1 MFCTNCGQKMPDN
14 SRFCTNCG
22 TQLSSASAPTQA
34 PESASEPISSTV
46 ETATPELVYDGN
58 FSVKQ
63 EEGGN
68 RCCVSELGAVKVYEY
83 KKDLSTNPLSA
94 MFAYYASEMNIR
106 KRQVWIELN
115 DDSYRLQAGAMQ
127 MMVGNIAVKSDVKDV
142 GDFLGKMVK
151 SVVTNESAVKPL
163 YSGNGTLILEPTYKH
178 ILLVNPSDW
187 DGGVVVEDGMYLASS
202 GDIEIDMQSRSNFSS
217 ALLGGEGLFNTKLVG
232 NGVAVLESS
241 VPYDELME
249 ITLENSVARI
259 DGPYAVAW
267 SGSLDFTVERVND
280 SIISSAATGEG
291 VVNVYRGT
299 GKILVAPIDD
309 LGEEK
314 AIENTSSSNANPD
327 SQTASKA
334 GTALKLINSFLDD

>member
-1 MFCTNCGQKMPDN
+1 MFCTRCGQQLPDG
-14 SRFCTNCG
+14 SRFCTSCG
-22 TQLSSASAPTQA
+22 AQIGSAPDAGQVNNV
-34 PESASEPISSTV
+34 P
-46 ETATPELVYDGN
+46 VYNGT
-58 FSVKQ
+58 FSIKQ
-63 EEGGN
+63 EEGNN

-94 MFAYYASEMNIR
+94 VFAYYASEMNIR
-106 KRQVWIELN
+106 KRQVWIDLK

-127 MMVGNIAVKSDVKDV
+127 MMVGNISVKSDVKDA

-178 ILLVNPSDW
+178 IILVNPKDW
-187 DGGVVVEDGMYLASS
+187 DGGIVVEDGMYLASS
-202 GDIEIDMQSRSNFSS
+202 GNIQIDIQSRANFSS
-217 ALLGGEGLFNTKLVG
+217 AILGGEGLFNTKLVG
-232 NGVAVLESS
+232 DGVAVLESS

-249 ITLENSVARI
+249 ITLDNSEARI

-267 SGSLDFTVERVND
+267 SGNLQFTVEKVNN
-280 SIISSAATGEG
+280 SIISSIATGEG

-309 LGEEK
+309 LGEQK
-314 AIENTSSSNANPD
+314 AIANTSSSNANPD
-327 SQTASKA
+327 SKAASKA
-334 GTALKLINSFLDD
+334 GSALKLINNFLDD

>member
-1 MFCTNCGQKMPDN
+1 M
-14 SRFCTNCG
+14 FCTNCG

-46 ETATPELVYDGN
+46 ETSTPELVYDGN

-127 MMVGNIAVKSDVKDV
+127 MMVGNIAVKSDVKDM

-187 DGGVVVEDGMYLASS
+187 DGD
-202 GDIEIDMQSRSNFSS
+202 RS
-217 ALLGGEGLFNTKLVG
+217 
-232 NGVAVLESS
+232 
-241 VPYDELME
+241 
-249 ITLENSVARI
+249 
-259 DGPYAVAW
+259 
-267 SGSLDFTVERVND
+267 
-280 SIISSAATGEG
+280 
-291 VVNVYRGT
+291 
-299 GKILVAPIDD
+299 
-309 LGEEK
+309 
-314 AIENTSSSNANPD
+314 
-327 SQTASKA
+327 
-334 GTALKLINSFLDD
+334 

>member
-1 MFCTNCGQKMPDN
+1 MPDN

-34 PESASEPISSTV
+34 PESESEPISSTV

-202 GDIEIDMQSRSNFSS
+202 GDIEIDMQSRANFSS

>member
-1 MFCTNCGQKMPDN
+1 MPDN

-34 PESASEPISSTV
+34 PESASESISLTV

-202 GDIEIDMQSRSNFSS
+202 GDIEIDMQSRANFSS

>member
-1 MFCTNCGQKMPDN
+1 MPDN

-34 PESASEPISSTV
+34 PESASESISSTV

-202 GDIEIDMQSRSNFSS
+202 GDIEIDMQSRANFSS